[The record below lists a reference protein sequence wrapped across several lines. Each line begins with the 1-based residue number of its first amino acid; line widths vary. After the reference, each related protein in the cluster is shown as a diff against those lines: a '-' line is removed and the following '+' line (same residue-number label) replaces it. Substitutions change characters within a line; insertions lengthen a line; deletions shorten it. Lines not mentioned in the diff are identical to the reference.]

1 MVSKS
6 IQKSLK
12 GKTAAADKVISAVKE
27 SMSIAKEYMLD
38 IPPNVQDIATKLLAA
53 KCYFQHLASVI
64 LDEEFNNIQLNLFS
78 ALNHDIG
85 TQMSICP
92 FVL

>member
-53 KCYFQHLASVI
+53 K
-64 LDEEFNNIQLNLFS
+64 
-78 ALNHDIG
+78 
-85 TQMSICP
+85 
-92 FVL
+92 